1 MNLRRFLYNLTANRP
16 CKLISRD
23 GQPYLERYFLFQCL
37 GLTFYL
43 HRFVGGDGD
52 KELHDHP
59 FDALSLILAGSYL
72 EELPVRISLSQGIIK
87 RRRRVRWLNWIRAGR
102 MHRIVS
108 IRPET
113 WTLFIHNR
121 RRGRTWGFYTEAEPT
136 PGQNWKILYHQPYAL
151 THDSDRWWQ
160 DVPNGAK
167 AGRQNITIDIET
179 RTWGGEGK
187 CTCRS
192 CTMKRQGLPGY
203 QPCARTGR
211 NFRKPP
217 KGE

>member
-1 MNLRRFLYNLTANRP
+1 MSLRRYLYNLTANRP

-23 GQPYLERYFLFQCL
+23 GAPYLERYFLFQL
-37 GLTFYL
+37 MGLTVYL

-52 KELHDHP
+52 QELHDHP
-59 FDALSLILAGSYL
+59 FDALSLILTGSYL
-72 EELPVRISLSQGIIK
+72 EELPVRTNLRRGIIK
-87 RRRRVRWLNWIRAGR
+87 RRRRVRWFNWIRANTA
-102 MHRIVS
+102 HRIVT

-121 RRGRTWGFYTEAEPT
+121 RRSRTWGFYVELEPV
-136 PGQNWKILYHQPYAL
+136 PGGHWQVLYYQPYPL
-151 THDSDRWWQ
+151 TLDSDRWWTR
-160 DVPNGAK
+160 AK
-167 AGRQNITIDIET
+167 TGSQAGREPIINK
-179 RTWGGEGK
+179 K
-187 CTCRS
+187 CQCRS

-211 NFRKPP
+211 RMDKPP